1 MAFSVLSQVLAKFI
15 YVYEVKYSYKY
26 FSTYRINQAEIE
38 ACGYTVKAHWQKCL
52 TYMKLWLEKYFLHN
66 SKIYKLF
73 RHNLKTYADSI

>member
-38 ACGYTVKAHWQKCL
+38 AC
-52 TYMKLWLEKYFLHN
+52 WLYRESSLRKMSYLFEIMTW
-66 SKIYKLF
+66 KIF
-73 RHNLKTYADSI
+73 PS